1 MHSKKGNNSKRSSFI
16 QGLRP
21 LSSSV
26 PHGLKKMFKKNGYN
40 FSNIVDNWTK
50 MVGKD
55 ISSACYPDTIKMS
68 RDMNNRTLIINV
80 VHGKEIEIEYRKKE
94 ITDKINSFFGY
105 SCVGQIKLK
114 VVQEGKV
121 NKITAEAKKGKD
133 RKFEKNLGKI
143 KNVSLKNSLDQLINA
158 FNKKND

>member
-1 MHSKKGNNSKRSSFI
+1 
-16 QGLRP
+16 
-21 LSSSV
+21 
-26 PHGLKKMFKKNGYN
+26 MFKKNGYN